1 MRAPRANYLLGQI
14 ALCRGQLDA
23 AVDRST
29 RELAFNPSDAIAG
42 TEA

>member
-1 MRAPRANYLLGQI
+1 MRTPRANYLLGQI
-14 ALCRGQLDA
+14 ALFRGQLDA

-29 RELAFNPSDAIAG
+29 RELAINPSDAIAG